1 MNKNMGA
8 LDRIV
13 RLAVAAAIAILYAT
27 GSLSGT
33 LGIVLAVVA
42 VILVVTSAVGFCP
55 LYAPLGI
62 STRGKKAA

>member
-42 VILVVTSAVGFCP
+42 VIFVVTSAVGFCP
-55 LYAPLGI
+55 LYVPLGI